1 MPNYQL
7 IKERFR
13 IARKGHRCIWC
24 GELIM
29 KGERYRHEISK
40 YEELQNLRW
49 HLECNSAAAEYFQ
62 SGEEEFTPH
71 ENDRPRKEPTYG
83 G

>member
-1 MPNYQL
+1 
-7 IKERFR
+7 
-13 IARKGHRCIWC
+13 
-24 GELIM
+24 M